1 MCYSNKLNQIGEFF
15 IKSER
20 PLSAYSGLRNI
31 ILIGT
36 LFGFHGLLNRS
47 LLLDGVSEIFIVTAR
62 ITLVTVLIS
71 LYCFKEFYS
80 ELNLSFFFKGCLTG
94 FLAIFIPGWTFIYA
108 LKNISSGLQS
118 IFISTIPLFT
128 VFWVLLFFKE
138 EKITRIKL
146 ISVLI
151 GLIGLVILFFSGET
165 GLSKEG
171 DLITGGLLALVG
183 VQGLALSN
191 ITNKKHLKY
200 IPGKTYLLT
209 QWLFGAGL
217 SIILFFTLGGQ
228 IEILSLSESLKLTG
242 LAFIDIFNYSLFLY
256 TIKRFSATF
265 TTLVDYIVPIVG
277 ILMGYIFLNEVISNV
292 FFVTLLLIF
301 ISLYLAVKDE
311 SDSLS

>member
-1 MCYSNKLNQIGEFF
+1 M
-15 IKSER
+15 
-20 PLSAYSGLRNI
+20 SAYSGLRNI

-62 ITLVTVLIS
+62 ITLVALLIT
-71 LYCFKEFYS
+71 LYCFKEFYDQI
-80 ELNLSFFFKGCLTG
+80 NFNFFLKGCLTG

-138 EKITRIKL
+138 EKISRIKL

-151 GLIGLVILFFSGET
+151 GLLGLVILFFSGET
-165 GLSKEG
+165 GLSDDG
-171 DLITGGLLALVG
+171 DLVVGGLLALVG

-191 ITNKKHLKY
+191 ITNKKHLKF

-209 QWLFGAGL
+209 QWLFGSAL
-217 SIILFFTLGGQ
+217 SIVLFFILGGNV
-228 IEILSLSESLKLTG
+228 EVLSITESLKLTG

-277 ILMGYIFLNEVISNV
+277 ILMGYIFLSEVISNI
-292 FFVTLLLIF
+292 FFVTLFLIF

-311 SDSLS
+311 SKSLS